1 MSEFLTAVLVTVTAT
16 LLERL
21 VLGLVRSIR
30 ADRPPVLA

>member
-1 MSEFLTAVLVTVTAT
+1 MSEFLTAVLVTVTAA

-21 VLGLVRSIR
+21 VLRLVRSVR